1 MGAVTDKGK
10 TKYSAYIGQTFGRYT
25 VESAYVAKRGNARF
39 KCVCS
44 CGNRT
49 DVPAPAVIKG
59 QARSCGCLRD
69 EENREKYG
77 RHRRSRTPIYKT
89 WQSMKERC
97 HNPTCHAYPLY
108 GGRGITVC
116 ERWRNSFD
124 AFLEDMGERPVG
136 MSIDRIDNNKGYEPS
151 NCRWATVIDQSN
163 NRSTNRFL
171 TIDGVSKTVTEW
183 GRQVGK
189 SRAVIKE
196 RLKRGWSERDAVFEP
211 LKNGKG

>member
-1 MGAVTDKGK
+1 
-10 TKYSAYIGQTFGRYT
+10 
-25 VESAYVAKRGNARF
+25 
-39 KCVCS
+39 
-44 CGNRT
+44 
-49 DVPAPAVIKG
+49 
-59 QARSCGCLRD
+59 
-69 EENREKYG
+69 
-77 RHRRSRTPIYKT
+77 
-89 WQSMKERC
+89 MKERC

-124 AFLEDMGERPVG
+124 AFLEDMGERPAG

-183 GRQVGK
+183 SRYVGK
-189 SRAVIKE
+189 SNAVITE